1 MGVIQQ
7 MSDALANRIAAGEV
21 VERPASVLKELVE
34 NSLDAGAR
42 RIVVTLRGAGIGELV
57 VEDDGMGM
65 DEQDALACFDRHA
78 TSKLTDDAQLFQ
90 IRTLGFRGEALAS
103 IASVA
108 RVTLQTATEDGEGWE
123 VICIPGEPP
132 RQRPLSRKR
141 GTRIAVTDLFFNTP
155 ARRQFLKTERGESG
169 AIKTWLSRLALANP
183 SVAFT
188 LRDERKERLR
198 VAPVT
203 NEREEKARI
212 EQLLGS
218 GLSGGLFCF
227 VGEREGYSVRIFAA
241 RPDLSRRDRRALH
254 IYINGRF
261 IDDRRLQQ
269 AVVEGFRSVLEV
281 GRHPVAAVFLEIPPG
296 LVDVNVHPQ
305 KTEVRLA
312 QPRLVFSLIRSTLI
326 DGLID
331 APWLEVSEQRP
342 TQRDVVAEGVE
353 SVYRSLPSVQRLP
366 STSVFGGSGGSA
378 SLRQLD
384 RRLSRAQP
392 ELTSR
397 QSASRAH
404 STPATEPGL
413 LTGVRYADLRPIGQ
427 VATTYLLLEGPE
439 GLVVIDQHAA
449 HERIVFGRLQCAL
462 GGERLQQQGLLIPVE
477 LDLDGEEVAELLAH
491 RDVVEGF
498 GFALEERDEALV
510 VTSVPALL
518 SRVDPHT
525 LLADLAGALADGGG
539 EGELERAFD
548 GVIARLACHG
558 SIRAGQRLS
567 TDEIR
572 SLMVDLDDAEHRSHC
587 PHGRPF
593 VVQFDEQAFERW
605 FHRD

>member
-1 MGVIQQ
+1 MGVIRQ

-34 NSLDAGAR
+34 NSLDAGATK
-42 RIVVTLRGAGIGELV
+42 VTVTLVGAGMQELV
-57 VEDDGMGM
+57 VEDDGVGM
-65 DEQDALACFDRHA
+65 DAQDALACFDRHA

-90 IRTLGFRGEALAS
+90 IQTLGFRGEALAS

-108 RVTLQTATEDGEGWE
+108 RVTLQTAQRDGEGWE
-123 VICIPGEPP
+123 VVCVPGEPP
-132 RQRPLSRKR
+132 RQRPLARPR
-141 GTRIAVTDLFFNTP
+141 GTKLSVRDLFFNTP
-155 ARRQFLKTERGESG
+155 ARRQFLKTERSE
-169 AIKTWLSRLALANP
+169 AAAVKTWLSRLALVHP
-183 SVAFT
+183 GVAFT

-198 VAPVT
+198 VDAAFDVEGET
-203 NEREEKARI
+203 ARV
-212 EQLLGS
+212 EALLGT
-218 GLSGGLFCF
+218 GLSGGLFLF
-227 VGEREGYSVRIFAA
+227 EGEREGYSARIFAA
-241 RPDLSRRDRRALH
+241 RPDLSRRDRRALQ

-281 GRHPVAAVFLEIPPG
+281 GRHPVAAVFLQIPPG

-326 DGLID
+326 EGLVD
-331 APWLEVSEQRP
+331 APWLAVGAVPAVVREAPSGNQGVAYRP
-342 TQRDVVAEGVE
+342 SGQ
-353 SVYRSLPSVQRLP
+353 VQRLP
-366 STSVFGGSGGSA
+366 TSSVFGGGSGAA
-378 SLRQLD
+378 SLRALERSLPQRSVPL
-384 RRLSRAQP
+384 AP
-392 ELTSR
+392 
-397 QSASRAH
+397 AP
-404 STPATEPGL
+404 TPPRSHVPAVEPGL

-462 GGERLQQQGLLIPVE
+462 GGERLQQQGLLIPVA
-477 LDLDGEEVAELLAH
+477 LDLDGEEAAELLAH
-491 RDVVEGF
+491 RDVVERF
-498 GFALEERDEALV
+498 GFALSEVDEALV
-510 VTSVPALL
+510 VTAVPAILG
-518 SRVDPHT
+518 RVDPRV
-525 LLADLAGALADGGG
+525 LLSDLAGSLADGGG
-539 EGELERAFD
+539 EAELERAFD
-548 GVIARLACHG
+548 AAVARLACHG

-567 TDEIR
+567 VEEIHA
-572 SLMVDLDDAEHRSHC
+572 LMVDLDDAEHRSHC

-593 VVQFDEQAFERW
+593 VVQFNEQAFERW

>member
-1 MGVIQQ
+1 MIQQ

-34 NSLDAGAR
+34 NSLDAGAKR
-42 RIVVTLRGAGIGELV
+42 VVVTLRGAGISELV
-57 VEDDGMGM
+57 VEDDGVGM
-65 DEQDALACFDRHA
+65 DQQDALACFDRHA

-108 RVTLQTATEDGEGWE
+108 RVTLQTATEDGVGWE
-123 VICIPGEPP
+123 VICVPGEPP
-132 RQRPLSRKR
+132 RQRPFSRKR
-141 GTRIAVTDLFFNTP
+141 GTRISVADLFFNTP
-155 ARRQFLKTERGESG
+155 ARRQFLKTERGEAG

-198 VAPVT
+198 VSAVT
-203 NEREEKARI
+203 NEHEEKARI
-212 EQLLGS
+212 EALLGS
-218 GLSGGLFCF
+218 GLAGGLFCF

-241 RPDLSRRDRRALH
+241 RPDLSRRDRRSLQ

-312 QPRLVFSLIRSTLI
+312 QPRLVFSLIRTTLI
-326 DGLID
+326 DGLVD
-331 APWLEVSEQRP
+331 APWLGVGAQEPILR
-342 TQRDVVAEGVE
+342 EGASGGPE
-353 SVYRSLPSVQRLP
+353 PSYRSLPPVQRMP
-366 STSVFGGSGGSA
+366 STSVFGGGGGAA
-378 SLRQLD
+378 SLGQ
-384 RRLSRAQP
+384 LSRALP
-392 ELTSR
+392 VAPLDERSRTRTLNTTS
-397 QSASRAH
+397 AVDA
-404 STPATEPGL
+404 EPGL

-427 VATTYLLLEGPE
+427 VATTYLLLEGPS

-462 GGERLQQQGLLIPVE
+462 GGERLQQQGLLIPVTLE
-477 LDLDGEEVAELLAH
+477 LDGEEAAELLAH
-491 RDVVEGF
+491 RDVVHRF
-498 GFALEERDEALV
+498 GFDLAEQDDALV
-510 VTSVPALL
+510 VTAVPALL
-518 SRVDPHT
+518 GRVDPAT
-525 LLADLAGALADGGG
+525 LLTDLAGALADGGG
-539 EGELERAFD
+539 EAELERAFD

-567 TDEIR
+567 PDEIR
-572 SLMVDLDDAEHRSHC
+572 SLMVDLDEAEHRSHC